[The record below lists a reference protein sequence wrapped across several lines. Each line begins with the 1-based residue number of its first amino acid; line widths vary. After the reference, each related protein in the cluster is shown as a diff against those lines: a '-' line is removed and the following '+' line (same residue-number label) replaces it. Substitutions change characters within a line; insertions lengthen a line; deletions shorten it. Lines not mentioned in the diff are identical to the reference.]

1 MLRSHEIVASF
12 LFIKGE
18 LMEQEQTLF
27 QLKNIGKGTGE
38 VILKGLLA
46 CLEKSKE
53 EGESITNLLSKNG
66 ETNWN
71 RFLNSTSEKEIKR
84 FKTSEVNLSNLK
96 EYLKKYG
103 VKFSVKHLEGN
114 EIALA
119 FEAKNRD
126 IIRDAFEKIVSD
138 VVKTPEAEKSNEV
151 ISNLVTDPKAL
162 PFEERLNKAKEETA
176 QKIMLHEAKEKQ
188 ERQSQSKTS
197 KIKKPKI
204 KEEVVKE

>member
-1 MLRSHEIVASF
+1 
-12 LFIKGE
+12 
-18 LMEQEQTLF
+18 MEQEQTLF

-126 IIRDAFEKIVSD
+126 IIRDAFEKIISD

>member
-1 MLRSHEIVASF
+1 
-12 LFIKGE
+12 
-18 LMEQEQTLF
+18 MEQEQTLF

-66 ETNWN
+66 EMNWN

>member
-1 MLRSHEIVASF
+1 MLRSHEIVASL

-162 PFEERLNKAKEETA
+162 PFEERLKKAKEETA

-197 KIKKPKI
+197 KLKKPKI

>member
-1 MLRSHEIVASF
+1 
-12 LFIKGE
+12 
-18 LMEQEQTLF
+18 MEQEQTLF